1 MNSRSNN
8 LLANIDW
15 VSILL
20 YLLLV
25 LIGWL
30 NIYAAVYDENHSS
43 IFDISQKYGKQL
55 IWIGAAFVLASFALI
70 LASVKALAVIAMI
83 GISLASSLSIERIIF
98 AASQPFIYGIMIFLL
113 IAVLFF
119 GTETK
124 GARSWF
130 EVGDFRI
137 QPAEFAKFATN
148 LAIAYVMSR
157 HNFKVMRFSSLLTIG
172 LILAL
177 PAGLIILQNDTG
189 SALVYSSFILV
200 LFREGLHGSILLLC
214 FVAAAIFI
222 MALLYSPFTVLLV
235 IIGGT
240 LIAFYYYRHDIREL
254 FQIILFIGCVFGL
267 FVLIKWMFNLSI
279 SDYYMLLIVYVIASI
294 TAIYPIYKRKMKNM
308 ITLLLISWLC
318 VGAAPSV
325 NYAFD
330 HLQPH
335 QQNRI
340 NELLGIKVD
349 PKGTGYNVTQSKI
362 AIGSGGLL
370 GKGFLQGTQTKL
382 NFVPEQ
388 STDFI
393 FCTVGEEWGFV
404 GSTFVI
410 ALLAVFILRII
421 KLAER
426 QRSSFSRIYGYGV
439 ASILFFHVA
448 VNIGMTIGM
457 APVIGIPLPF
467 FSYGGS
473 SLWSFTIL
481 IFIFLRLDANR
492 LQVFR

>member
-25 LIGWL
+25 LIGWI

-43 IFDISQKYGKQL
+43 ILDISQKYGKQL
-55 IWIGAAFVLASFALI
+55 IWIGAAFVLAFLVLLTDSKFFTTF
-70 LASVKALAVIAMI
+70 SMV
-83 GISLASSLSIERIIF
+83 
-98 AASQPFIYGIMIFLL
+98 IYGIMIFLL

-222 MALLYSPFTVLLV
+222 MALLYTPFTVLLV

-254 FQIILFIGCVFGL
+254 FQIILSIGCGFGL
-267 FVLIKWMFNLSI
+267 FALIKWMFNLSI
-279 SDYYMLLIVYVIASI
+279 SDYYMLLIVYVITSI

-325 NYAFD
+325 NYAFN

-335 QQNRI
+335 QQDRI

-410 ALLAVFILRII
+410 VLLAVFILRII

>member
-43 IFDISQKYGKQL
+43 ILDISQKYGKQL
-55 IWIGAAFVLASFALI
+55 IWIGAAFVLAFLVLLTDSKFFTTF
-70 LASVKALAVIAMI
+70 SMV
-83 GISLASSLSIERIIF
+83 
-98 AASQPFIYGIMIFLL
+98 IYGIMIFLL

-148 LAIAYVMSR
+148 LAIAYIMSR

-254 FQIILFIGCVFGL
+254 FQIILFIGCGFGL

-279 SDYYMLLIVYVIASI
+279 SDYYMLLIVYVITSI

-325 NYAFD
+325 NYAFN

-335 QQNRI
+335 QQDRI
-340 NELLGIKVD
+340 NELLGIKVE

-410 ALLAVFILRII
+410 VLLAVFILRII

>member
-55 IWIGAAFVLASFALI
+55 IWIGAAFVLAFLVLLTDSKFFTTF
-70 LASVKALAVIAMI
+70 SMV
-83 GISLASSLSIERIIF
+83 
-98 AASQPFIYGIMIFLL
+98 IYGIMIFLL

-148 LAIAYVMSR
+148 LAIAYIMSR

-254 FQIILFIGCVFGL
+254 FQIILFIGCGFGL
-267 FVLIKWMFNLSI
+267 FVLIKWMFNLLI
-279 SDYYMLLIVYVIASI
+279 SDYYMLLTVYVITSI

-325 NYAFD
+325 NYAFN

-335 QQNRI
+335 QQDRI
-340 NELLGIKVD
+340 NELLGIRVD

-410 ALLAVFILRII
+410 VLLAVFILRII

>member
-55 IWIGAAFVLASFALI
+55 IWIGAAFVLAFLVLLTDSKFFTTF
-70 LASVKALAVIAMI
+70 SMV
-83 GISLASSLSIERIIF
+83 
-98 AASQPFIYGIMIFLL
+98 IYGIMIFLL

-177 PAGLIILQNDTG
+177 PSGLIILQNDTG

-235 IIGGT
+235 IIGRT

-254 FQIILFIGCVFGL
+254 FQIILFIGCGFGL
-267 FVLIKWMFNLSI
+267 FVLIKWMFNLLI
-279 SDYYMLLIVYVIASI
+279 SDYYMLLTVYVITSI

-335 QQNRI
+335 QQDRI
-340 NELLGIKVD
+340 NELLGIRVD

-370 GKGFLQGTQTKL
+370 GKGFLQ
-382 NFVPEQ
+382 

-404 GSTFVI
+404 GSTFIIV
-410 ALLAVFILRII
+410 LLAVFILRII

>member
-25 LIGWL
+25 FIGWL

-55 IWIGAAFVLASFALI
+55 VWIGAAFVLAFLVLLTDSKFFTTF
-70 LASVKALAVIAMI
+70 SMV
-83 GISLASSLSIERIIF
+83 
-98 AASQPFIYGIMIFLL
+98 IYGIMIFLL
-113 IAVLFF
+113 IAVLFL

-130 EVGDFRI
+130 EIGDFRI

-214 FVAAAIFI
+214 FVAAAIFV

-235 IIGGT
+235 IIGGS

-254 FQIILFIGCVFGL
+254 FHIILFIGCGFGL
-267 FVLIKWMFNLSI
+267 FALIKWIFNLSI
-279 SDYYMLLIVYVIASI
+279 SDYYMLLIVYVITSI

-308 ITLLLISWLC
+308 IPLLLISWLC

-325 NYAFD
+325 NYVFD
-330 HLQPH
+330 HLQSH
-335 QQNRI
+335 QQDRI

-393 FCTVGEEWGFV
+393 FCTVGEEWGFM
-404 GSTFVI
+404 GSMIVV
-410 ALLAVFILRII
+410 ALLTAFILRII

-457 APVIGIPLPF
+457 VPVIGIPLPF

>member
-25 LIGWL
+25 LIGWI

-43 IFDISQKYGKQL
+43 ILDISQKYGKQL
-55 IWIGAAFVLASFALI
+55 IWIGAAFVLAFLVLLTDSKFFTTF
-70 LASVKALAVIAMI
+70 SMV
-83 GISLASSLSIERIIF
+83 
-98 AASQPFIYGIMIFLL
+98 IYGIMIFLL
-113 IAVLFF
+113 IAVLFL

-222 MALLYSPFTVLLV
+222 MALLYTPFTVLLV

-254 FQIILFIGCVFGL
+254 FQIILFIGCGFGL
-267 FVLIKWMFNLSI
+267 FALIKWMFNLSI
-279 SDYYMLLIVYVIASI
+279 SDYYMLLIVYVITSI

-335 QQNRI
+335 QQDRI

-393 FCTVGEEWGFV
+393 FCTVGEEWGFI
-404 GSTFVI
+404 GSTLVI
-410 ALLAVFILRII
+410 VLLTVFILRII

>member
-55 IWIGAAFVLASFALI
+55 IWIGAAFVLAFLVLLTDSKFFTTF
-70 LASVKALAVIAMI
+70 SMV
-83 GISLASSLSIERIIF
+83 
-98 AASQPFIYGIMIFLL
+98 IYGIMIFLL

-177 PAGLIILQNDTG
+177 PSGLIILQNDTG

-254 FQIILFIGCVFGL
+254 FQIILFIGCGFGL
-267 FVLIKWMFNLSI
+267 FVLIKWMFKLLI
-279 SDYYMLLIVYVIASI
+279 SDYYMLLTVYVITSI

-335 QQNRI
+335 QQDRI
-340 NELLGIKVD
+340 NELLGIRVD

-404 GSTFVI
+404 GSTFIIV
-410 ALLAVFILRII
+410 LLAVFILRII

>member
-43 IFDISQKYGKQL
+43 ILDISQKYGKQL
-55 IWIGAAFVLASFALI
+55 IWIGAAFVLAFLVLLTDSKFFTTF
-70 LASVKALAVIAMI
+70 SMV
-83 GISLASSLSIERIIF
+83 
-98 AASQPFIYGIMIFLL
+98 IYGIMIFLL

-148 LAIAYVMSR
+148 LAIAYIMSR

-222 MALLYSPFTVLLV
+222 MALLYTPFTVLLV

-254 FQIILFIGCVFGL
+254 FQIILFIGCGFGL

-279 SDYYMLLIVYVIASI
+279 SDYYMLLIVYVITSI
-294 TAIYPIYKRKMKNM
+294 TSIYPIYKRKMKNM

-335 QQNRI
+335 QQDRI

-393 FCTVGEEWGFV
+393 FCTVGEEWGFI
-404 GSTFVI
+404 GSTLVI
-410 ALLAVFILRII
+410 VLLAVFILRII

>member
-30 NIYAAVYDENHSS
+30 NIYAAVYNENHSS
-43 IFDISQKYGKQL
+43 ILDISQKYGKQL
-55 IWIGAAFVLASFALI
+55 IWIGAAF
-70 LASVKALAVIAMI
+70 ALAFLVLLTDSKFFTTFSMV
-83 GISLASSLSIERIIF
+83 
-98 AASQPFIYGIMIFLL
+98 IYGIMIFLL

-222 MALLYSPFTVLLV
+222 MALLYTPFTVLLV

-254 FQIILFIGCVFGL
+254 FQIILFIGCGFGL

-279 SDYYMLLIVYVIASI
+279 SDYYMLLIVYVITSI

-325 NYAFD
+325 NYAFN

-335 QQNRI
+335 QQDRI
-340 NELLGIKVD
+340 NELLGLKVD

-410 ALLAVFILRII
+410 VLLAVFILRII

>member
-43 IFDISQKYGKQL
+43 ILDISQKYGKQL
-55 IWIGAAFVLASFALI
+55 IWIGAAFVLAFLVLLTDSKFFTTF
-70 LASVKALAVIAMI
+70 SMV
-83 GISLASSLSIERIIF
+83 
-98 AASQPFIYGIMIFLL
+98 IYGIMIFFL

-222 MALLYSPFTVLLV
+222 MALLYTPFTVLLV

-254 FQIILFIGCVFGL
+254 FQIILFIGCGFGL

-279 SDYYMLLIVYVIASI
+279 SDYYMLLIVYVITSI

-308 ITLLLISWLC
+308 ITLLVISWLC

-325 NYAFD
+325 NYAFN

-335 QQNRI
+335 QQDRI

-410 ALLAVFILRII
+410 VLLAVFILRII

>member
-55 IWIGAAFVLASFALI
+55 IWIGAAFVLAFLVLLTDSKFFTTF
-70 LASVKALAVIAMI
+70 SMV
-83 GISLASSLSIERIIF
+83 
-98 AASQPFIYGIMIFLL
+98 IYGIMIFLL

-148 LAIAYVMSR
+148 LAIAYIMSR

-254 FQIILFIGCVFGL
+254 FQIILFIGCGFGL

-279 SDYYMLLIVYVIASI
+279 SDYYMLLIVYVITSI
-294 TAIYPIYKRKMKNM
+294 TSIYPIYKRKMKNM

-335 QQNRI
+335 QQDRI

-393 FCTVGEEWGFV
+393 FCTVGEEWGFI
-404 GSTFVI
+404 GSTLVI
-410 ALLAVFILRII
+410 VLLAVFILRII

>member
-1 MNSRSNN
+1 
-8 LLANIDW
+8 
-15 VSILL
+15 
-20 YLLLV
+20 
-25 LIGWL
+25 
-30 NIYAAVYDENHSS
+30 
-43 IFDISQKYGKQL
+43 
-55 IWIGAAFVLASFALI
+55 
-70 LASVKALAVIAMI
+70 
-83 GISLASSLSIERIIF
+83 
-98 AASQPFIYGIMIFLL
+98 
-113 IAVLFF
+113 
-119 GTETK
+119 
-124 GARSWF
+124 
-130 EVGDFRI
+130 
-137 QPAEFAKFATN
+137 
-148 LAIAYVMSR
+148 
-157 HNFKVMRFSSLLTIG
+157 
-172 LILAL
+172 
-177 PAGLIILQNDTG
+177 
-189 SALVYSSFILV
+189 
-200 LFREGLHGSILLLC
+200 
-214 FVAAAIFI
+214 

-254 FQIILFIGCVFGL
+254 FLIILFIGGGFGL
-267 FVLIKWMFNLSI
+267 FELVKWVFNLSI
-279 SDYYMLLIVYVIASI
+279 SDYYILLIVYMITSI
-294 TAIYPIYKRKMKNM
+294 TALFPIYKRKMKHM
-308 ITLLLISWLC
+308 VALLFISWLC

-325 NYAFD
+325 NYAFN

-335 QQNRI
+335 QQDRI

-362 AIGSGGLL
+362 AIGSGGLF

-393 FCTVGEEWGFV
+393 FCTVGEEWGFI
-404 GSTFVI
+404 GSAIVI
-410 ALLAVFILRII
+410 GLLLVFILRII

-439 ASILFFHVA
+439 SFYPILPCGSQYWNDDRNGTQA
-448 VNIGMTIGM
+448 Y
-457 APVIGIPLPF
+457 GIPLPF

>member
-43 IFDISQKYGKQL
+43 ILDISQKYGKQL
-55 IWIGAAFVLASFALI
+55 IWIGAAFVLAFLVLLTDSKFFTTF
-70 LASVKALAVIAMI
+70 SMV
-83 GISLASSLSIERIIF
+83 
-98 AASQPFIYGIMIFLL
+98 IYGIMIFLL

-254 FQIILFIGCVFGL
+254 FQIILFIGCGFGL

-279 SDYYMLLIVYVIASI
+279 SDYYMLLIVYVITSI

-335 QQNRI
+335 QQDRI

-393 FCTVGEEWGFV
+393 FCTVGEEWGFI

-410 ALLAVFILRII
+410 VLLAVFILRII

>member
-1 MNSRSNN
+1 M
-8 LLANIDW
+8 
-15 VSILL
+15 
-20 YLLLV
+20 
-25 LIGWL
+25 
-30 NIYAAVYDENHSS
+30 
-43 IFDISQKYGKQL
+43 
-55 IWIGAAFVLASFALI
+55 IWIGAAFVLAFLVLLTDSKFFTTF
-70 LASVKALAVIAMI
+70 SMV
-83 GISLASSLSIERIIF
+83 
-98 AASQPFIYGIMIFLL
+98 IYGIMIFLL

-177 PAGLIILQNDTG
+177 PSGLIILQNDTG

-222 MALLYSPFTVLLV
+222 MALLYTPFTVLLV

-254 FQIILFIGCVFGL
+254 FQIILFIGCGFGL
-267 FVLIKWMFNLSI
+267 FVLIKWMFNLLI
-279 SDYYMLLIVYVIASI
+279 SDYYMLLTVYVITSI

-335 QQNRI
+335 QQDRI
-340 NELLGIKVD
+340 NELLGIRVD

-404 GSTFVI
+404 GSTFIIV
-410 ALLAVFILRII
+410 LLAVFILRII

>member
-25 LIGWL
+25 LIGWI

-43 IFDISQKYGKQL
+43 ILDISQKYGKQL
-55 IWIGAAFVLASFALI
+55 IWIGAAFVLAFLVLLTDSKFFTTF
-70 LASVKALAVIAMI
+70 SMV
-83 GISLASSLSIERIIF
+83 
-98 AASQPFIYGIMIFLL
+98 IYGIMIFLL
-113 IAVLFF
+113 IAVLFL

-222 MALLYSPFTVLLV
+222 MALLYTPFTVLLV

-254 FQIILFIGCVFGL
+254 FQIILFIGCGFGL
-267 FVLIKWMFNLSI
+267 FVLIKWIFNLSI
-279 SDYYMLLIVYVIASI
+279 SDYYMLLIVYVITSI

-325 NYAFD
+325 NYAFN

-335 QQNRI
+335 QQDRI

-362 AIGSGGLL
+362 AIGSGELL

-393 FCTVGEEWGFV
+393 FCTVGEEWGFI

-410 ALLAVFILRII
+410 VLLAVFILRII

>member
-25 LIGWL
+25 LIGWI

-43 IFDISQKYGKQL
+43 ILDISQKYGKQL
-55 IWIGAAFVLASFALI
+55 IWIGAAFVLAFLVLLTDSKFFTTF
-70 LASVKALAVIAMI
+70 SMV
-83 GISLASSLSIERIIF
+83 
-98 AASQPFIYGIMIFLL
+98 IYGIMIFLL

-222 MALLYSPFTVLLV
+222 MALLYTPFTVLLV

-254 FQIILFIGCVFGL
+254 FQIILFIGCGFGL
-267 FVLIKWMFNLSI
+267 FALIKWMFNLSI
-279 SDYYMLLIVYVIASI
+279 SDYYMLLIVYVITSI
-294 TAIYPIYKRKMKNM
+294 TATYPIYKRKMKNM

-335 QQNRI
+335 QQDRI

-393 FCTVGEEWGFV
+393 FCTVGEEWGFI

-410 ALLAVFILRII
+410 VLLAVFILRII

>member
-43 IFDISQKYGKQL
+43 ILDISQKYGKQL
-55 IWIGAAFVLASFALI
+55 IWIGAAFVLAFLVLLTDSKFFTTF
-70 LASVKALAVIAMI
+70 SMV
-83 GISLASSLSIERIIF
+83 
-98 AASQPFIYGIMIFLL
+98 IYGIMIFLL

-222 MALLYSPFTVLLV
+222 MALLYTPFTVLLV

-254 FQIILFIGCVFGL
+254 FQIILFIGCGFGL

-279 SDYYMLLIVYVIASI
+279 SDYYMLLIVYVITSI

-308 ITLLLISWLC
+308 ITLLVISWLC

-325 NYAFD
+325 NYAFN

-335 QQNRI
+335 QQDRI

-410 ALLAVFILRII
+410 VLLAVFILRII

>member
-55 IWIGAAFVLASFALI
+55 IWIGAAFVLAFLVLLTDSKFFTTF
-70 LASVKALAVIAMI
+70 SMV
-83 GISLASSLSIERIIF
+83 
-98 AASQPFIYGIMIFLL
+98 IYGIMIFLL

-222 MALLYSPFTVLLV
+222 MALLYTPFTVLLV

-254 FQIILFIGCVFGL
+254 FQIILFIGCGFGL

-279 SDYYMLLIVYVIASI
+279 SDYYMLLIVYVITSI

-335 QQNRI
+335 QQDRI

-393 FCTVGEEWGFV
+393 FCTVGEEWGFI

-410 ALLAVFILRII
+410 ELLAVFILRII

>member
-25 LIGWL
+25 LIGWI

-55 IWIGAAFVLASFALI
+55 VWIGAAFVLAFLVLLTDSKFFTTF
-70 LASVKALAVIAMI
+70 SMV
-83 GISLASSLSIERIIF
+83 
-98 AASQPFIYGIMIFLL
+98 IYGIMIFLL
-113 IAVLFF
+113 IAVLFL

-130 EVGDFRI
+130 EIGDFRI

-235 IIGGT
+235 IIGGS

-254 FQIILFIGCVFGL
+254 FQIILFIGCGFGL
-267 FVLIKWMFNLSI
+267 FALIKWIFNLSI
-279 SDYYMLLIVYVIASI
+279 SDYYMLLIVYVITSI

-308 ITLLLISWLC
+308 IPLLLISWLC

-325 NYAFD
+325 NYVFD
-330 HLQPH
+330 HLQSH
-335 QQNRI
+335 QQDRI

-393 FCTVGEEWGFV
+393 FCTVGEEWGFM
-404 GSTFVI
+404 GSMIVI
-410 ALLAVFILRII
+410 ALLTAFILRII

-457 APVIGIPLPF
+457 VPVIGIPLPF

>member
-43 IFDISQKYGKQL
+43 ILDISQKYGKQL
-55 IWIGAAFVLASFALI
+55 IWIGAAFVLAFLVLLTDSKFFTTF
-70 LASVKALAVIAMI
+70 SMV
-83 GISLASSLSIERIIF
+83 
-98 AASQPFIYGIMIFLL
+98 IYGIMIFLL
-113 IAVLFF
+113 IAVLFL

-222 MALLYSPFTVLLV
+222 MALLYTPFTVLLV

-254 FQIILFIGCVFGL
+254 FQIILFIGCGFGL

-279 SDYYMLLIVYVIASI
+279 SDYYMLLIVYVITSI

-335 QQNRI
+335 QQDRI

-393 FCTVGEEWGFV
+393 FCTVGEEWGFI
-404 GSTFVI
+404 GSTLVI
-410 ALLAVFILRII
+410 VLLAVFILRII

>member
-25 LIGWL
+25 FIGWL

-55 IWIGAAFVLASFALI
+55 VWIGAAFVLAFLVLLTDSKFFTTF
-70 LASVKALAVIAMI
+70 SMV
-83 GISLASSLSIERIIF
+83 
-98 AASQPFIYGIMIFLL
+98 IYGIMIFLL
-113 IAVLFF
+113 IAVLFM

-130 EVGDFRI
+130 EIGDFRI

-214 FVAAAIFI
+214 FVVAAIFV

-254 FQIILFIGCVFGL
+254 FQIILFIGCGFGL
-267 FVLIKWMFNLSI
+267 FALIKWIFNLSI
-279 SDYYMLLIVYVIASI
+279 SDYYMLLIVYVITSI

-308 ITLLLISWLC
+308 IPLLLISWLC

-325 NYAFD
+325 NYVFD
-330 HLQPH
+330 HLQSH
-335 QQNRI
+335 QQDRI

-404 GSTFVI
+404 GSMIVV
-410 ALLAVFILRII
+410 ALLTVFILRII

-457 APVIGIPLPF
+457 VPVIGIPLPF

>member
-55 IWIGAAFVLASFALI
+55 IWIGAAFVLAFLVLLTDSKFFTTF
-70 LASVKALAVIAMI
+70 SMV
-83 GISLASSLSIERIIF
+83 
-98 AASQPFIYGIMIFLL
+98 IYGIMIFLL

-177 PAGLIILQNDTG
+177 PSGLIILQNDTG

-254 FQIILFIGCVFGL
+254 FQIILFIGGGFGL
-267 FVLIKWMFNLSI
+267 FVLIKGMFNLLI
-279 SDYYMLLIVYVIASI
+279 SDYYMLLTVYVITSI

-335 QQNRI
+335 QQDRI
-340 NELLGIKVD
+340 NELLGIRVD

-404 GSTFVI
+404 GSTFIIV
-410 ALLAVFILRII
+410 LLAVFILRII

>member
-15 VSILL
+15 ASILL

-55 IWIGAAFVLASFALI
+55 IWIGAAFVLAFLVLLTDSKFFTTF
-70 LASVKALAVIAMI
+70 SMV
-83 GISLASSLSIERIIF
+83 
-98 AASQPFIYGIMIFLL
+98 IYGIMIFLL

-222 MALLYSPFTVLLV
+222 MALLYTPFTVLLV

-254 FQIILFIGCVFGL
+254 FQIILFIGCGFGL

-279 SDYYMLLIVYVIASI
+279 SDYYMLLIVYVITSI

-335 QQNRI
+335 QQDRI

>member
-25 LIGWL
+25 FIGWL

-55 IWIGAAFVLASFALI
+55 VWIGAAFVLAFLVLLTDSKFFTTF
-70 LASVKALAVIAMI
+70 SMV
-83 GISLASSLSIERIIF
+83 
-98 AASQPFIYGIMIFLL
+98 IYGIMIFLL
-113 IAVLFF
+113 IAVLFL

-130 EVGDFRI
+130 EIGDFRI

-235 IIGGT
+235 IIGGS

-254 FQIILFIGCVFGL
+254 FQIILFIGCGFGL
-267 FVLIKWMFNLSI
+267 FALIKWIFNLSI
-279 SDYYMLLIVYVIASI
+279 SDYYMLLIVYVITSI

-308 ITLLLISWLC
+308 IPLLLISWLC

-325 NYAFD
+325 NYVFD
-330 HLQPH
+330 HLQSH
-335 QQNRI
+335 QQDRI

-393 FCTVGEEWGFV
+393 FCTVGEEWGFM
-404 GSTFVI
+404 GSMIVI
-410 ALLAVFILRII
+410 ALLTAFILRII

-439 ASILFFHVA
+439 DSILFFHVA

-457 APVIGIPLPF
+457 VPVIGIPLPF

>member
-15 VSILL
+15 FSILL

-25 LIGWL
+25 LIGWI

-43 IFDISQKYGKQL
+43 ILDISQKYGKQL
-55 IWIGAAFVLASFALI
+55 IWIGAAFVLAFLVLLTDSKFFTTF
-70 LASVKALAVIAMI
+70 SMV
-83 GISLASSLSIERIIF
+83 
-98 AASQPFIYGIMIFLL
+98 IYGIMIFLL
-113 IAVLFF
+113 IAVLFL

-222 MALLYSPFTVLLV
+222 MALLYTPFTVLLV

-254 FQIILFIGCVFGL
+254 FQIILFIGCGFGL
-267 FVLIKWMFNLSI
+267 FALIKWMFNLSI
-279 SDYYMLLIVYVIASI
+279 SDYYMLLIVYVITSI

-335 QQNRI
+335 QQDRI

-404 GSTFVI
+404 GSTFIIV
-410 ALLAVFILRII
+410 LLAVFILRII

>member
-25 LIGWL
+25 FIGWL

-55 IWIGAAFVLASFALI
+55 VWIWAAFVLAFLVLLTDSKFFTTF
-70 LASVKALAVIAMI
+70 SMV
-83 GISLASSLSIERIIF
+83 
-98 AASQPFIYGIMIFLL
+98 IYGIMIFLL
-113 IAVLFF
+113 IAVLFL

-130 EVGDFRI
+130 EIGDFRI

-235 IIGGT
+235 IIGGS

-254 FQIILFIGCVFGL
+254 FQIILFIGCGFGL
-267 FVLIKWMFNLSI
+267 FALIKWIFNLSI
-279 SDYYMLLIVYVIASI
+279 SDYYMLLIVYVITSI

-308 ITLLLISWLC
+308 IPLLLISWLC

-325 NYAFD
+325 NYVFD
-330 HLQPH
+330 HLQSH
-335 QQNRI
+335 QQDRI

-393 FCTVGEEWGFV
+393 FCTVGEEWGFM
-404 GSTFVI
+404 GSMIVI
-410 ALLAVFILRII
+410 ALLTAFILRII

-457 APVIGIPLPF
+457 VPVIGIPLPF

>member
-25 LIGWL
+25 LIGWI

-43 IFDISQKYGKQL
+43 ILDISQKYGKQL
-55 IWIGAAFVLASFALI
+55 IWIGAAFVLAFLVLLTDSKFFTTF
-70 LASVKALAVIAMI
+70 SMV
-83 GISLASSLSIERIIF
+83 
-98 AASQPFIYGIMIFLL
+98 IYGIMIFLL
-113 IAVLFF
+113 IAVLFL

-222 MALLYSPFTVLLV
+222 MALLYTPFTVLLV

-254 FQIILFIGCVFGL
+254 FQIILFIGCGFGL
-267 FVLIKWMFNLSI
+267 FALIKWMFNLSI
-279 SDYYMLLIVYVIASI
+279 SDYYMLLIVYVITSI

-335 QQNRI
+335 QQDRI

-404 GSTFVI
+404 GSTFIIV
-410 ALLAVFILRII
+410 LLAVFILRII

>member
-55 IWIGAAFVLASFALI
+55 IWIGAAFVLAFLVLLTDSKFFTTF
-70 LASVKALAVIAMI
+70 SMV
-83 GISLASSLSIERIIF
+83 
-98 AASQPFIYGIMIFLL
+98 IYGIMIFLL

-177 PAGLIILQNDTG
+177 PSGLIILQNDTG

>member
-55 IWIGAAFVLASFALI
+55 IWIGAAFVLAFLVLLTDSKFFTTF
-70 LASVKALAVIAMI
+70 SMV
-83 GISLASSLSIERIIF
+83 
-98 AASQPFIYGIMIFLL
+98 IYGIMIFLL

-279 SDYYMLLIVYVIASI
+279 SDYYMLLIVYVITSI

>member
-25 LIGWL
+25 LIGWI

-43 IFDISQKYGKQL
+43 ILDISQKYGKQL
-55 IWIGAAFVLASFALI
+55 IWIGAAFVLAFLVLLTDSKFFTTF
-70 LASVKALAVIAMI
+70 SMV
-83 GISLASSLSIERIIF
+83 
-98 AASQPFIYGIMIFLL
+98 IYGIMIFLL

-157 HNFKVMRFSSLLTIG
+157 HNFKVMRFSSLLTIW

-222 MALLYSPFTVLLV
+222 MALLYTPFTVLLV

-254 FQIILFIGCVFGL
+254 FQIILFIGCGFGL

-279 SDYYMLLIVYVIASI
+279 SDYYMLLIVYVITSI
-294 TAIYPIYKRKMKNM
+294 TSIYPIYKRKMKNM

-335 QQNRI
+335 QQDRI

-393 FCTVGEEWGFV
+393 FCTVGEEWGFI
-404 GSTFVI
+404 GSTLVI
-410 ALLAVFILRII
+410 VLLAVFILRII

>member
-25 LIGWL
+25 LIGWI

-43 IFDISQKYGKQL
+43 ILDISQKYGKQL
-55 IWIGAAFVLASFALI
+55 IWIGAAFVLAFLVLLTDSKFFTTF
-70 LASVKALAVIAMI
+70 SMV
-83 GISLASSLSIERIIF
+83 
-98 AASQPFIYGIMIFLL
+98 IYGIMIFLL

-222 MALLYSPFTVLLV
+222 MALLYTPFTVLLV

-254 FQIILFIGCVFGL
+254 FQIILFIGCGFGL

-279 SDYYMLLIVYVIASI
+279 SDYYMLLIVYVITSI
-294 TAIYPIYKRKMKNM
+294 TSIYPIYKRKMKNM

-335 QQNRI
+335 QQDRI

-393 FCTVGEEWGFV
+393 FCTVGEEWGFI
-404 GSTFVI
+404 GSTLVI
-410 ALLAVFILRII
+410 VLLAVFILRII

>member
-25 LIGWL
+25 LIGWI

-43 IFDISQKYGKQL
+43 ILDISQKYGKQL
-55 IWIGAAFVLASFALI
+55 IWIGAAFVLAFLVLLTDSKFFTTF
-70 LASVKALAVIAMI
+70 SMV
-83 GISLASSLSIERIIF
+83 
-98 AASQPFIYGIMIFLL
+98 IYGIMIFLL
-113 IAVLFF
+113 IAVLFL

-222 MALLYSPFTVLLV
+222 MALLYTPFTVLLV

-254 FQIILFIGCVFGL
+254 FQIILFIGCGFGL
-267 FVLIKWMFNLSI
+267 FVLIKWMFNLAI
-279 SDYYMLLIVYVIASI
+279 SDYYMLLIVYVITSI

-325 NYAFD
+325 NYAFN

-335 QQNRI
+335 QQDRI

-410 ALLAVFILRII
+410 VLLAVFILRII

>member
-25 LIGWL
+25 LIGWI

-43 IFDISQKYGKQL
+43 ILDISQKYGKQL
-55 IWIGAAFVLASFALI
+55 IWIGAAFVLAFLVLLTDSKFFTTF
-70 LASVKALAVIAMI
+70 SMV
-83 GISLASSLSIERIIF
+83 
-98 AASQPFIYGIMIFLL
+98 IYGIMIFLL
-113 IAVLFF
+113 IAVLFL

-222 MALLYSPFTVLLV
+222 MALLYTPFTVLLV

-254 FQIILFIGCVFGL
+254 FQIILSIGCGFGL
-267 FVLIKWMFNLSI
+267 FALIKWMFNLSI
-279 SDYYMLLIVYVIASI
+279 SDYYMLLIVYVITSI

-325 NYAFD
+325 NYAFN

-335 QQNRI
+335 QQDRI

-393 FCTVGEEWGFV
+393 FCTVGEEWGFI

-410 ALLAVFILRII
+410 VLLAVFILRII

>member
-43 IFDISQKYGKQL
+43 ILDISQKYGKQL
-55 IWIGAAFVLASFALI
+55 IWIGAAFVLAFLVLLTDSKFFTTF
-70 LASVKALAVIAMI
+70 SMV
-83 GISLASSLSIERIIF
+83 
-98 AASQPFIYGIMIFLL
+98 IYGIMIFLL

-157 HNFKVMRFSSLLTIG
+157 HNFKVMHFSSLLTIG

-254 FQIILFIGCVFGL
+254 FQIILFIGCGFGL

-279 SDYYMLLIVYVIASI
+279 SDYYMLLIVYVITSI

-308 ITLLLISWLC
+308 ITLLVISWLC

-325 NYAFD
+325 NYAFN

-335 QQNRI
+335 QQDRI

-410 ALLAVFILRII
+410 VLLAVFILRII

>member
-25 LIGWL
+25 FIGWL

-55 IWIGAAFVLASFALI
+55 VWIGAAFVLAFLVLLTDSKFFTTF
-70 LASVKALAVIAMI
+70 SMV
-83 GISLASSLSIERIIF
+83 
-98 AASQPFIYGIMIFLL
+98 IYGIMIFLL
-113 IAVLFF
+113 IAVLFL

-130 EVGDFRI
+130 EIGDFRI

-214 FVAAAIFI
+214 FVAAAIFV

-235 IIGGT
+235 IIGGS

-254 FQIILFIGCVFGL
+254 FQIILFIGCGFGL
-267 FVLIKWMFNLSI
+267 FALIKWIFNLSI
-279 SDYYMLLIVYVIASI
+279 SDYYMLLIVYVITSI

-335 QQNRI
+335 QQDRI

-393 FCTVGEEWGFV
+393 FCTVGEEWGFM
-404 GSTFVI
+404 GSMIVV
-410 ALLAVFILRII
+410 ALLTAFILRII

-457 APVIGIPLPF
+457 VPVIGIPLPF

>member
-55 IWIGAAFVLASFALI
+55 IWIGAAFVLAFLVLLTDSKFFTTF
-70 LASVKALAVIAMI
+70 SMV
-83 GISLASSLSIERIIF
+83 
-98 AASQPFIYGIMIFLL
+98 IYGIMIFLL

-172 LILAL
+172 LMLAL
-177 PAGLIILQNDTG
+177 PSGLIILQNDTG

-254 FQIILFIGCVFGL
+254 FQIILFIGCGFGL
-267 FVLIKWMFNLSI
+267 FVLIKWMFNLLI
-279 SDYYMLLIVYVIASI
+279 SDYYMLLTVYVITSI

-330 HLQPH
+330 RLQPH
-335 QQNRI
+335 QQDRI
-340 NELLGIKVD
+340 NELLGIRVD

-404 GSTFVI
+404 GSTFIIV
-410 ALLAVFILRII
+410 LLAVFILRII

-448 VNIGMTIGM
+448 VDIGMTIGM

>member
-25 LIGWL
+25 LIGWI

-43 IFDISQKYGKQL
+43 ILDISQKYGKQL
-55 IWIGAAFVLASFALI
+55 IWIGAAFVLAFLVLLTDSKFFTTF
-70 LASVKALAVIAMI
+70 SMV
-83 GISLASSLSIERIIF
+83 
-98 AASQPFIYGIMIFLL
+98 IYGIMIFLL
-113 IAVLFF
+113 IAVLFL

-157 HNFKVMRFSSLLTIG
+157 NNFKVMRFSSLLTIG

-222 MALLYSPFTVLLV
+222 MALLYTPFTVLLV

-254 FQIILFIGCVFGL
+254 FQIILFIGCGFGL

-279 SDYYMLLIVYVIASI
+279 SDYYMLLIVYVITSI

-335 QQNRI
+335 QQDRI

-404 GSTFVI
+404 GSTFAIV
-410 ALLAVFILRII
+410 LLAVFILRII

>member
-55 IWIGAAFVLASFALI
+55 IWIGAAFVLAFLVLLTDSKFFTTF
-70 LASVKALAVIAMI
+70 SMV
-83 GISLASSLSIERIIF
+83 
-98 AASQPFIYGIMIFLL
+98 IYGIMIFLL

-157 HNFKVMRFSSLLTIG
+157 HNFKVMCFSSLLTIG

-177 PAGLIILQNDTG
+177 PSGLIILQNDTG

-254 FQIILFIGCVFGL
+254 FQIILFIGCGFGL

-279 SDYYMLLIVYVIASI
+279 SDYYMLLIVYVITSI

-335 QQNRI
+335 QQDRI

-410 ALLAVFILRII
+410 VLLAVFILRII

>member
-1 MNSRSNN
+1 M
-8 LLANIDW
+8 
-15 VSILL
+15 
-20 YLLLV
+20 
-25 LIGWL
+25 
-30 NIYAAVYDENHSS
+30 
-43 IFDISQKYGKQL
+43 
-55 IWIGAAFVLASFALI
+55 
-70 LASVKALAVIAMI
+70 
-83 GISLASSLSIERIIF
+83 
-98 AASQPFIYGIMIFLL
+98 
-113 IAVLFF
+113 
-119 GTETK
+119 
-124 GARSWF
+124 
-130 EVGDFRI
+130 
-137 QPAEFAKFATN
+137 
-148 LAIAYVMSR
+148 
-157 HNFKVMRFSSLLTIG
+157 LLT
-172 LILAL
+172 
-177 PAGLIILQNDTG
+177 
-189 SALVYSSFILV
+189 
-200 LFREGLHGSILLLC
+200 
-214 FVAAAIFI
+214 
-222 MALLYSPFTVLLV
+222 
-235 IIGGT
+235 
-240 LIAFYYYRHDIREL
+240 
-254 FQIILFIGCVFGL
+254 
-267 FVLIKWMFNLSI
+267 
-279 SDYYMLLIVYVIASI
+279 VYVITSI

-335 QQNRI
+335 QQDRI
-340 NELLGIKVD
+340 NELLGIRVD

-404 GSTFVI
+404 GSTFIIV
-410 ALLAVFILRII
+410 LLAVFILRII

>member
-25 LIGWL
+25 FIGWL

-55 IWIGAAFVLASFALI
+55 VWIGAAFVLAFLVLLTDSKFFTTF
-70 LASVKALAVIAMI
+70 SMV
-83 GISLASSLSIERIIF
+83 
-98 AASQPFIYGIMIFLL
+98 IYGIMIFLL
-113 IAVLFF
+113 IAVLFM

-130 EVGDFRI
+130 EIGDFRI

-214 FVAAAIFI
+214 FVAAAIFV

-254 FQIILFIGCVFGL
+254 FQIILFIGCGFGL
-267 FVLIKWMFNLSI
+267 FALIKWIFNLSI
-279 SDYYMLLIVYVIASI
+279 SDYYMLLIVYVITSI

-308 ITLLLISWLC
+308 IPLLLISWLC

-325 NYAFD
+325 NYVFD
-330 HLQPH
+330 HLQSH
-335 QQNRI
+335 QQDRI

-404 GSTFVI
+404 GSMIVI

-457 APVIGIPLPF
+457 VPVIGIPLPF